1 MARYLGS
8 KTKLSKRV
16 GRNLYLKGARSFSA
30 KDDFSKRPYRA
41 GVHGK
46 TSQVTRTS
54 EYGKQLLEKQAIR
67 FTYGLM
73 EKQLANLFKKAF
85 KKTGNTGKIV
95 LSSLERRLDNVVYRA
110 GLANS
115 RSQARQLVAH
125 GHFMVNGITVNIPS
139 YEVKSGDVIQVKEN
153 KLKKAFWKN
162 FQLQIPNEIVPWMS
176 VDQTKKVI
184 KILNEPLDED
194 LPQEFN
200 LQAVVEYYSRKVR

>member
-16 GRNLYLKGARSFSA
+16 GRNLYLKGTRSFSA

-46 TSQVTRTS
+46 TSRTSRIS

-67 FTYGLM
+67 FTYSLM

-85 KKTGNTGKIV
+85 KKAGNTGKIV
-95 LSSLERRLDNVVYRA
+95 LSNLERRLDNVIYRA

-115 RSQARQLVAH
+115 RGQARQLVSH
-125 GHFMVNGITVNIPS
+125 GHFLVNGVTVNIPS
-139 YEVKSGDVIQVKEN
+139 YTVKPGDVVQVKEN

-162 FQLQIPNEIVPWMS
+162 FQLQVPNEMVPWIS
-176 VDQTKKVI
+176 VDATKKVI

-194 LPQEFN
+194 LPKEFG

>member
-16 GRNLYLKGARSFSA
+16 GRNLYLKGVRSFSA

-46 TSQVTRTS
+46 TSQTSRTS

-85 KKTGNTGKIV
+85 KKAGNTGKIV

-125 GHFMVNGITVNIPS
+125 GHFSVNGITVNIPS
-139 YEVKSGDVIQVKEN
+139 YTVKVGDVIQVKEN
-153 KLKKAFWKN
+153 KLKKNFWRN

-176 VDQTKKVI
+176 VDQTKKII

-194 LPQEFN
+194 LPKEFN